1 MQVVHEVCCGLDVH
15 KKSVTAC
22 VLWASGRRRQTR
34 AFGTFT
40 RELLELGDWLRA
52 CGVTHVAMESTGV
65 YWKPVWNLLEG
76 QFEVLLV
83 NAQHIK
89 AVPGRK
95 TDQKDSEWIA
105 DLLQHGLLRASFV
118 PPTPIR
124 ELRDLTRYRA
134 SLAQEINRIANRI
147 QKVLED
153 ANIKLASVA
162 TDTLGVSGRAMLE
175 AMIHGEQDSQRLAE
189 MSRGLLRNKIPELQ
203 EALQGR
209 VSRHHRFLLR
219 ELLDHLYFVQSKMQ
233 RIEQEVAERLGPFQ
247 SEVARLCTIPG
258 VDRVTAWGLLAEIG
272 LSMKQFP
279 DAQHL
284 ASWAGLCPGSHESAG
299 KRKSGKI
306 RKGSLWLRRSLCQGA
321 WAVSTKKNN
330 YLSALYRRLAARRG
344 SKRATI
350 AVAHKLLVI
359 AYHILRD
366 GTCYSDL
373 GADYFDRLNP
383 EGLRR
388 RLTKRLEGLGFK
400 VTLEPLAQVA

>member
-1 MQVVHEVCCGLDVH
+1 M
-15 KKSVTAC
+15 
-22 VLWASGRRRQTR
+22 R
-34 AFGTFT
+34 
-40 RELLELGDWLRA
+40 
-52 CGVTHVAMESTGV
+52 
-65 YWKPVWNLLEG
+65 
-76 QFEVLLV
+76 
-83 NAQHIK
+83 
-89 AVPGRK
+89 
-95 TDQKDSEWIA
+95 
-105 DLLQHGLLRASFV
+105 
-118 PPTPIR
+118 
-124 ELRDLTRYRA
+124 
-134 SLAQEINRIANRI
+134 
-147 QKVLED
+147 
-153 ANIKLASVA
+153 
-162 TDTLGVSGRAMLE
+162 
-175 AMIHGEQDSQRLAE
+175 
-189 MSRGLLRNKIPELQ
+189 
-203 EALQGR
+203 
-209 VSRHHRFLLR
+209 
-219 ELLDHLYFVQSKMQ
+219 
-233 RIEQEVAERLGPFQ
+233 RIEQEIEERLGPFQ

-306 RKGSLWLRRSLCQGA
+306 RKGSLWLRRCLCQGA